1 MNRLA
6 EQVCELRFVYVK
18 IAADKDNNIFVRRV
32 LLIYNSLAG
41 LFKRGVE
48 ELADVLDGV
57 NIRRVFFLKLFEH
70 IVSFIFD
77 NALRCFHVCA
87 VVALGADGYRIL
99 ADGGQKHIFVGDAA
113 THHAGVGLDR
123 YDLGDA
129 CASKYAV
136 ICVVALLIVL
146 FKIFLRGVERISVLH
161 REFTNA
167 DKSAARASLV
177 AELRL
182 NLIYHERILGVAVG
196 VVAHELNRRFL
207 VSHAEHHARIVAVGE
222 AKKLAADALVS
233 ARLIPERSGESYR
246 EQHLLSAD
254 LVHLVADY
262 ILDFLCYAAQGH
274 ILRIDAV
281 GNVFHI
287 AAAQHERVAVDNAVG
302 GLLFESFADKL
313 VKFHLSF
320 HPFKKISPGLKK
332 PGTNYKVCGT
342 TQVRTNIV
350 RSQSDENRL
359 FR

>member
-1 MNRLA
+1 M
-6 EQVCELRFVYVK
+6 
-18 IAADKDNNIFVRRV
+18 
-32 LLIYNSLAG
+32 G
-41 LFKRGVE
+41 
-48 ELADVLDGV
+48 
-57 NIRRVFFLKLFEH
+57 
-70 IVSFIFD
+70 
-77 NALRCFHVCA
+77 
-87 VVALGADGYRIL
+87 
-99 ADGGQKHIFVGDAA
+99 
-113 THHAGVGLDR
+113 
-123 YDLGDA
+123 
-129 CASKYAV
+129 
-136 ICVVALLIVL
+136 
-146 FKIFLRGVERISVLH
+146 
-161 REFTNA
+161 
-167 DKSAARASLV
+167 
-177 AELRL
+177 
-182 NLIYHERILGVAVG
+182 
-196 VVAHELNRRFL
+196 
-207 VSHAEHHARIVAVGE
+207 HAEHHARIVSVGE
-222 AKKLAADALVS
+222 AKKLAADALIS
-233 ARLIPERSGESYR
+233 AGLVPERSGESYR

-262 ILDFLCYAAQGH
+262 ILDFLRYAAQGH